1 MPDLIV
7 VLSSQKIMQAY
18 TVFISCVICWL
29 PEKSTHTRTYIHVY
43 CCADVKIYGSFL
55 CKEVWPA
62 DGAVTTLYIQRRG
75 KKCLSTQQVV
85 PYISN
90 PCLMFSYFS
99 MRILPHHQNTGGF
112 FVAVLVKKAPMP
124 WNKRYPKV
132 LPDPTPPSYL
142 LSAPL

>member
-62 DGAVTTLYIQRRG
+62 DSAVTTLYIQRRG
-75 KKCLSTQQVV
+75 KKMFIHTAGGAIHLKSMFNVLLFQYEDSATS
-85 PYISN
+85 PEHWRFFRRRAGEKGSN
-90 PCLMFSYFS
+90 ALEQT
-99 MRILPHHQNTGGF
+99 LPQGT
-112 FVAVLVKKAPMP
+112 
-124 WNKRYPKV
+124 
-132 LPDPTPPSYL
+132 S
-142 LSAPL
+142 